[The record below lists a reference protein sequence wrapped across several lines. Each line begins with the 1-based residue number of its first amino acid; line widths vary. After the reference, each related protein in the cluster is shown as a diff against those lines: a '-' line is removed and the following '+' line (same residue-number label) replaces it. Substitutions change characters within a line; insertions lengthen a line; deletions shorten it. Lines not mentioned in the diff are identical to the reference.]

1 MRTHHCSQIRNSDV
15 GSSVTLIGW
24 VHTARDHGGVIF
36 IDLRDREGLTQIVFR
51 PEECGEA
58 AKLSQTLRSED
69 VISVQGEDTID
80 AIVSHMKDVVDFGEQ
95 VQFDTLTWGKRH
107 IGSTKCS
114 PYLKVELFEL
124 FDDPF
129 VMEQF
134 RRRRHMLVPTLK
146 VETYVP
152 TAEDVIVQ
160 KLRWARDKDLSDAL
174 DVLIV
179 QEPKNLDMD
188 YVRHWCCEHGSE
200 SRLGDALA
208 KIPED
213 EA

>member
-1 MRTHHCSQIRNSDV
+1 MKIIELARRAVAACEAEKVDYMLTGAFATSCYGIPRSTMDV
-15 GSSVTLIGW
+15 
-24 VHTARDHGGVIF
+24 DF
-36 IDLRDREGLTQIVFR
+36 
-51 PEECGEA
+51 
-58 AKLSQTLRSED
+58 

-188 YVRHWCCEHGSE
+188 YVRHWCSEHGSE